1 MASEERGSTTIREA
15 VVANTVNRVCQ
26 ETQHAYSEDPG
37 GRIPGDSSPTVG
49 QFIGNLTGGSGIP
62 QVSVEVGEKE
72 AAVDLKVTVDYG
84 QEIPRVTQDLRN
96 AVIQRVENTTGLKVT
111 EVNIDVED
119 VAF

>member
-1 MASEERGSTTIREA
+1 
-15 VVANTVNRVCQ
+15 
-26 ETQHAYSEDPG
+26 
-37 GRIPGDSSPTVG
+37 
-49 QFIGNLTGGSGIP
+49 
-62 QVSVEVGEKE
+62 VGEKE